1 VAEVGAVSR
10 GFLLP
15 AALFLLLPWAAAVW
29 FFWQREERA
38 RRAALDALGAHP
50 VLAKVG
56 AIPAAKARRRSLLF
70 RALAAAFAIVALA
83 RPFVGT
89 HEVSGARAGRDVLVA
104 LDLSRS
110 MRVSDASGTRLMRA
124 KVLLGDVAKA
134 LPGDRLGLIIFG
146 GAAFLQLPLT
156 TDHAIFERWVE
167 AASPEAIDD
176 PGTDLL
182 AAVQVAAKA
191 FEHDANDGHRA
202 LLVVTDGERSEGA
215 LDEAVVAA
223 AQAGMP
229 IFALGVG
236 TEQGAFVPPD
246 TTLAADSGATWHLDN
261 IGRPV
266 ISRLRAEELQRIA
279 QATNGLYAQWD
290 DPKAVATIAA
300 GIQKLAARPL
310 GVETQEEPHERFQWP
325 LALAILLL
333 AADLLRLPLP
343 GARALRTAAI
353 VLVPLLSSCI
363 ADWPRLS
370 RAARDY
376 EAGRYEAARDAWQA
390 VLERRDDARV
400 RYNLGNAQYRM
411 NRYEE
416 AAESYRKALATA
428 DSALR
433 HRALMNLGNAYVR
446 AAEEAPDKE
455 DFLRRAVTTFEEAL
469 VLAPA
474 DQDAKW
480 NLELA
485 LRKQVDVETGG
496 SPGRGG
502 RAQAGQGSGGEEGLD
517 SQREMAIGAMA
528 GGGSG
533 DAGGES
539 AEELSADDARKLLE
553 AVEREQLRSHDAR
566 PAATGGRAGRDW

>member
-1 VAEVGAVSR
+1 MSR
-10 GFLLP
+10 GFLVPL
-15 AALFLLLPWAAAVW
+15 ALMLLLPWAAVVW
-29 FFWQREERA
+29 HFHRREERA
-38 RRAALDALGAHP
+38 RRAALEALGAHP
-50 VLAKVG
+50 VLARVG
-56 AIPAAKARRRSLLF
+56 AIPTARVRRRSL
-70 RALAAAFAIVALA
+70 ALRAAAAALAIVALA
-83 RPFVGT
+83 RPFLGT
-89 HEVSGARAGRDVLVA
+89 QEVSGARAGRDVLVA

-110 MRVSDASGTRLMRA
+110 MRVADASGTRLMRA
-124 KVLLGDVAKA
+124 KALLGEVANA

-156 TDHAIFERWVE
+156 TDHAIFERWVG

-191 FEHDANDGHRA
+191 FEHDASNGHRA

-215 LDEAVVAA
+215 LDEAVETAA
-223 AQAGMP
+223 KSGMP
-229 IFALGVG
+229 IFAIGVG
-236 TEQGAFVPPD
+236 TQQGAFVPPD
-246 TTLAADSGATWHLDN
+246 CTLPADSGATWHLDN

-266 ISRLRAEELQRIA
+266 ISRLRAEELQRITA
-279 QATNGLYAQWD
+279 ATNGLYAQWD

-300 GIQKLAARPL
+300 GIQRLAARPL
-310 GVETQEEPHERFQWP
+310 GVETQEEPDERFQWP

-343 GARALRTAAI
+343 RRRALRPAVIA
-353 VLVPLLSSCI
+353 LLPCLTSCI
-363 ADWPRLS
+363 ADWPALS
-370 RAARDY
+370 RAASDY
-376 EAGRYEAARDAWQA
+376 EAGRFEEARDAWQQ
-390 VLERRDDARV
+390 VLARRDDPKV

-416 AAESYRKALATA
+416 AAESYRKTLATT
-428 DSALR
+428 DTALR

-446 AAEEAPDKE
+446 AAEDAPDKS
-455 DFLRRAVTTFEEAL
+455 DFLQRAVTTFEAAL

-480 NLELA
+480 NLEIA
-485 LRKQVDVETGG
+485 LRKQADVESGG

-517 SQREMAIGAMA
+517 SQRETAVGAMA
-528 GGGSG
+528 GGGQG

-539 AEELSADDARKLLE
+539 AEELSVDDARKLLE
-553 AVEREQLRSHDAR
+553 AIEREQLTSHEAR
-566 PAATGGRAGRDW
+566 PAASGGRAGRDW

>member
-1 VAEVGAVSR
+1 MSR
-10 GFLLP
+10 GFLVPL
-15 AALFLLLPWAAAVW
+15 ALMLLLPWAVVVW
-29 FFWQREERA
+29 HFHRREERA
-38 RRAALDALGAHP
+38 RRAALEALGAHP
-50 VLAKVG
+50 VLARVG
-56 AIPAAKARRRSLLF
+56 AIPTARVRRRSL
-70 RALAAAFAIVALA
+70 ALRAAAAALAIVALA
-83 RPFVGT
+83 RPFLGT
-89 HEVSGARAGRDVLVA
+89 QEVSGARAGRDVLVA

-110 MRVSDASGTRLMRA
+110 MRVADASGTRLMRA
-124 KVLLGDVAKA
+124 KALLGEVANA

-156 TDHAIFERWVE
+156 TDHAIFERWVG

-191 FEHDANDGHRA
+191 FEHDASNGHRA

-215 LDEAVVAA
+215 LDEAVETAA
-223 AQAGMP
+223 KSGMP
-229 IFALGVG
+229 IFAIGVG
-236 TEQGAFVPPD
+236 TQQGAFVPPD
-246 TTLAADSGATWHLDN
+246 STLPADSGATWHLDN

-266 ISRLRAEELQRIA
+266 ISRLRAEELQRITA
-279 QATNGLYAQWD
+279 ATNGLYAQWD

-300 GIQKLAARPL
+300 GIQRLAARPL
-310 GVETQEEPHERFQWP
+310 GVETQEEPDERFQWP

-343 GARALRTAAI
+343 RRRALRPAVIA
-353 VLVPLLSSCI
+353 LLPCLTSCI
-363 ADWPRLS
+363 ADWPALS
-370 RAARDY
+370 RAASDY
-376 EAGRYEAARDAWQA
+376 EAGRFEEARDAWQQ
-390 VLERRDDARV
+390 VLARRDDPKV

-416 AAESYRKALATA
+416 AAESYRKALATT
-428 DSALR
+428 DTALR

-446 AAEEAPDKE
+446 AAEDAPDKS
-455 DFLRRAVTTFEEAL
+455 DFLQRAVTTFEAAL

-480 NLELA
+480 NLEIA
-485 LRKQVDVETGG
+485 LRKQADVESGG

-517 SQREMAIGAMA
+517 SQRETAVGAMA
-528 GGGSG
+528 GGGQG

-539 AEELSADDARKLLE
+539 AEELSVDDARKLLE
-553 AVEREQLRSHDAR
+553 AIEREQLTSHEAR
-566 PAATGGRAGRDW
+566 PAASGGRAGRDW

>member
-1 VAEVGAVSR
+1 MSR
-10 GFLLP
+10 GFLVPL
-15 AALFLLLPWAAAVW
+15 ALALLLPWAAVVW
-29 FFWQREERA
+29 HFHRREERA
-38 RRAALDALGAHP
+38 RRAALEALGAHP
-50 VLAKVG
+50 VLARVG
-56 AIPAAKARRRSLLF
+56 AIPTARVRRRSL
-70 RALAAAFAIVALA
+70 ALRAAAAALAIVALA

-89 HEVSGARAGRDVLVA
+89 QEVSGARAGRDVLVA

-110 MRVSDASGTRLMRA
+110 MRVADASGTRLMRA
-124 KVLLGDVAKA
+124 KALLGEVANA

-191 FEHDANDGHRA
+191 FEHDANTGHRA

-215 LDEAVVAA
+215 LDEAVETAVKS
-223 AQAGMP
+223 GMP
-229 IFALGVG
+229 IFAIGVG
-236 TEQGAFVPPD
+236 TQQGAFVPPD
-246 TTLAADSGATWHLDN
+246 STLPADSGATWHLDN

-279 QATNGLYAQWD
+279 AATNGLYAQWD

-300 GIQKLAARPL
+300 GIQRLAARPL
-310 GVETQEEPHERFQWP
+310 GVETQEEPDERFQWP
-325 LALAILLL
+325 LAFAILLL

-343 GARALRTAAI
+343 RLRALRPAAFA
-353 VLVPLLSSCI
+353 LLPFLTSCI
-363 ADWPRLS
+363 ADWPALS
-370 RAARDY
+370 RAASDY
-376 EAGRYEAARDAWQA
+376 EAGRFEEARDAWQQ
-390 VLERRDDARV
+390 VLAHRDDPKV

-416 AAESYRKALATA
+416 AAESYRKTLATT
-428 DSALR
+428 DTALR

-446 AAEEAPDKE
+446 AAEDAPDKS
-455 DFLRRAVTTFEEAL
+455 DFLQRAVTTFEAAL
-469 VLAPA
+469 VLSPA

-480 NLELA
+480 NLEIA
-485 LRKQVDVETGG
+485 LRKQADVESGG

-517 SQREMAIGAMA
+517 SQRETAVGAMA
-528 GGGSG
+528 GGGQG

-539 AEELSADDARKLLE
+539 AEELSVDDARKLLE
-553 AVEREQLRSHDAR
+553 AIEREQLTSHEAR
-566 PAATGGRAGRDW
+566 PAVSGGRAGRDW

>member
-1 VAEVGAVSR
+1 MSR
-10 GFLLP
+10 GFLVPL
-15 AALFLLLPWAAAVW
+15 ALMLLLPWAAVVW
-29 FFWQREERA
+29 HFHRREERA
-38 RRAALDALGAHP
+38 RRAALEALGAHP
-50 VLAKVG
+50 VLARVG
-56 AIPAAKARRRSLLF
+56 AIPTARVRRRSL
-70 RALAAAFAIVALA
+70 ALRAAAAALAIVALA
-83 RPFVGT
+83 RPFLGT
-89 HEVSGARAGRDVLVA
+89 QEVSGARAGRDVLVA

-110 MRVSDASGTRLMRA
+110 MRVADASGTRLMRA
-124 KVLLGDVAKA
+124 KALLGEVANA

-156 TDHAIFERWVE
+156 TDHAIFERWVG

-191 FEHDANDGHRA
+191 FEHDASNGHRA

-215 LDEAVVAA
+215 LDEAVETAA
-223 AQAGMP
+223 KSGMP
-229 IFALGVG
+229 IFAIGVG
-236 TEQGAFVPPD
+236 TQQGAFVPPD
-246 TTLAADSGATWHLDN
+246 STLPADSGATWHLDN

-266 ISRLRAEELQRIA
+266 ISRLRAEELQRITA
-279 QATNGLYAQWD
+279 ATNGLYAQWD

-300 GIQKLAARPL
+300 GIQRLAARPL
-310 GVETQEEPHERFQWP
+310 GVETQEEPDERFQWP

-343 GARALRTAAI
+343 RRRALRPAVIA
-353 VLVPLLSSCI
+353 LLPCLTSCI
-363 ADWPRLS
+363 ADWPALS
-370 RAARDY
+370 RAASDY
-376 EAGRYEAARDAWQA
+376 EAGRFEEARDAWQQ
-390 VLERRDDARV
+390 VLARRDDPKV

-416 AAESYRKALATA
+416 AAESYRKTLATT
-428 DSALR
+428 DTALR

-446 AAEEAPDKE
+446 AAEDAPDKS
-455 DFLRRAVTTFEEAL
+455 DFLQRAVTTFEAAL

-480 NLELA
+480 NLEIA
-485 LRKQVDVETGG
+485 LRKQADVESGG

-517 SQREMAIGAMA
+517 SQRETAVGAMA
-528 GGGSG
+528 GGGQG

-539 AEELSADDARKLLE
+539 AEELSVDDARKLLE
-553 AVEREQLRSHDAR
+553 AIEREQLTSHEAR
-566 PAATGGRAGRDW
+566 PAASGGRAGRDW

>member
-1 VAEVGAVSR
+1 MSR
-10 GFLLP
+10 GFLVPL
-15 AALFLLLPWAAAVW
+15 ALVLLLPWAAVVW
-29 FFWQREERA
+29 HFHRREERA
-38 RRAALDALGAHP
+38 RRAALEALGAHP
-50 VLAKVG
+50 VLARVG
-56 AIPAAKARRRSLLF
+56 AIPTARVRRRSL
-70 RALAAAFAIVALA
+70 ALRAAAAALAIVALA

-89 HEVSGARAGRDVLVA
+89 QEVSGARAGRDVLVA

-110 MRVSDASGTRLMRA
+110 MRVADASGTRLMRA
-124 KVLLGDVAKA
+124 KALLGEVANA

-191 FEHDANDGHRA
+191 FEHDANNGHRA

-215 LDEAVVAA
+215 LDEAVETAVKS
-223 AQAGMP
+223 GMP
-229 IFALGVG
+229 IFAIGVG
-236 TEQGAFVPPD
+236 TQQGAFVPPD
-246 TTLAADSGATWHLDN
+246 STLPADSGATWHLDN

-266 ISRLRAEELQRIA
+266 ISRLRAEELQRITA
-279 QATNGLYAQWD
+279 ATNGLYAQWD

-300 GIQKLAARPL
+300 GIQRLAARPL
-310 GVETQEEPHERFQWP
+310 GVETQEEPDERFQWP
-325 LALAILLL
+325 LAFAILLL
-333 AADLLRLPLP
+333 AGDLLRLPLP
-343 GARALRTAAI
+343 RLRALRPAGIA
-353 VLVPLLSSCI
+353 LLPFLTSCI
-363 ADWPRLS
+363 TDWPALS
-370 RAARDY
+370 RAASDY
-376 EAGRYEAARDAWQA
+376 EAGRFEEARDAWQG
-390 VLERRDDARV
+390 VLARRDDPKV

-416 AAESYRKALATA
+416 AAESYRKTLATT
-428 DSALR
+428 DTALR

-446 AAEEAPDKE
+446 AAEDAPDKS
-455 DFLRRAVTTFEEAL
+455 DFLQRAVTTFEAAL

-480 NLELA
+480 NLEIA
-485 LRKQVDVETGG
+485 LRKQADVESGG

-517 SQREMAIGAMA
+517 SQRETAVGAMA
-528 GGGSG
+528 GGGQG

-539 AEELSADDARKLLE
+539 AEELSVDDARKLLE
-553 AVEREQLRSHDAR
+553 AIEREQLTSHEAR
-566 PAATGGRAGRDW
+566 PAGSGGRAGRDW

>member
-1 VAEVGAVSR
+1 MSR
-10 GFLLP
+10 GFLVPL
-15 AALFLLLPWAAAVW
+15 ALMLLLPWAAVVW
-29 FFWQREERA
+29 HFHRREERA
-38 RRAALDALGAHP
+38 RRAALEALGAHP
-50 VLAKVG
+50 VLARVG
-56 AIPAAKARRRSLLF
+56 AIPTARVRRRSL
-70 RALAAAFAIVALA
+70 ALRAAAAALAIVALA
-83 RPFVGT
+83 RPFLGT
-89 HEVSGARAGRDVLVA
+89 QEVSGARAGRDVLVA

-110 MRVSDASGTRLMRA
+110 MRVADASGTRLMRA
-124 KVLLGDVAKA
+124 KALLGEVANA

-191 FEHDANDGHRA
+191 FEHDANNGHRA

-215 LDEAVVAA
+215 LDEAVETAA
-223 AQAGMP
+223 KSGMP
-229 IFALGVG
+229 IFAIGVG
-236 TEQGAFVPPD
+236 TQQGAFVPPD
-246 TTLAADSGATWHLDN
+246 STLPADSGATWHLDN

-266 ISRLRAEELQRIA
+266 ISRLRAEELQRITA
-279 QATNGLYAQWD
+279 ATNGLYAQWD

-300 GIQKLAARPL
+300 GIQRLAARPL
-310 GVETQEEPHERFQWP
+310 GVETQEEPDERFQWP
-325 LALAILLL
+325 LAFAILLL
-333 AADLLRLPLP
+333 AADLVRLPLP
-343 GARALRTAAI
+343 RRRALRPAVIA
-353 VLVPLLSSCI
+353 LLPCLTSCI
-363 ADWPRLS
+363 TDWPALS
-370 RAARDY
+370 RAASDY
-376 EAGRYEAARDAWQA
+376 EAGRFEEARDAWQQ
-390 VLERRDDARV
+390 VLARRDDPKV

-416 AAESYRKALATA
+416 AAESYRKALATT
-428 DSALR
+428 DTALR

-446 AAEEAPDKE
+446 AAEDAPDKS
-455 DFLRRAVTTFEEAL
+455 DFLQRAVTTFEAAL

-480 NLELA
+480 NLEIA
-485 LRKQVDVETGG
+485 LRKQADVESGG

-517 SQREMAIGAMA
+517 SQRETAVGAMA
-528 GGGSG
+528 GGGQG

-539 AEELSADDARKLLE
+539 AEELSVDDARKLLE
-553 AVEREQLRSHDAR
+553 AIEREQLTSHEAR
-566 PAATGGRAGRDW
+566 PAASGGRAGRDW

>member
-1 VAEVGAVSR
+1 MSR
-10 GFLLP
+10 GFLVPL
-15 AALFLLLPWAAAVW
+15 ALMLLLPWAAVVW
-29 FFWQREERA
+29 HFHRREERA
-38 RRAALDALGAHP
+38 RRAALEALGAHP
-50 VLAKVG
+50 VLARVG
-56 AIPAAKARRRSLLF
+56 AIPTARVRRRSL
-70 RALAAAFAIVALA
+70 ALRAAAAALAIVALA
-83 RPFVGT
+83 RPFLGT
-89 HEVSGARAGRDVLVA
+89 QEVSGARAGRDVLVA

-110 MRVSDASGTRLMRA
+110 MRVADASGTRLMRA
-124 KVLLGDVAKA
+124 KALLGEVANA

-156 TDHAIFERWVE
+156 TDHAIFERWVG

-191 FEHDANDGHRA
+191 FEHDASNGHRA

-215 LDEAVVAA
+215 LDEAVETAA
-223 AQAGMP
+223 KSGMP
-229 IFALGVG
+229 IFAIGVG
-236 TEQGAFVPPD
+236 TQQGAFVPPD
-246 TTLAADSGATWHLDN
+246 STLPADSGATWHLDN

-266 ISRLRAEELQRIA
+266 ISRLRAEELQRITA
-279 QATNGLYAQWD
+279 ATNGLYAQWD

-300 GIQKLAARPL
+300 GIQRLAARPR
-310 GVETQEEPHERFQWP
+310 GVETQEEPDERFQWP

-343 GARALRTAAI
+343 RRRALRPAVIA
-353 VLVPLLSSCI
+353 LLPCLTSCI
-363 ADWPRLS
+363 ADWPALS
-370 RAARDY
+370 RAASDY
-376 EAGRYEAARDAWQA
+376 EAGRFEEARDAWQQ
-390 VLERRDDARV
+390 VLARRDDPKV

-416 AAESYRKALATA
+416 AAESYRKTLATT
-428 DSALR
+428 DTALR

-446 AAEEAPDKE
+446 AAEDAPDKS
-455 DFLRRAVTTFEEAL
+455 DFLQRAVTTFEAAL

-480 NLELA
+480 NLEIA
-485 LRKQVDVETGG
+485 LRKQADVESGG

-517 SQREMAIGAMA
+517 SQRETAVGAMA
-528 GGGSG
+528 GGGQG

-539 AEELSADDARKLLE
+539 AEELSVDDARKLLE
-553 AVEREQLRSHDAR
+553 AIEREQLTSHEAR
-566 PAATGGRAGRDW
+566 PAASGGRAGRDW

>member
-1 VAEVGAVSR
+1 MSR
-10 GFLLP
+10 GFLVPL
-15 AALFLLLPWAAAVW
+15 ALVLLLPWAAAVW
-29 FFWQREERA
+29 HLNRREERA

-50 VLAKVG
+50 VLARVG
-56 AIPAAKARRRSLLF
+56 AIPTARVRRRSLLL
-70 RALAAAFAIVALA
+70 RAVAAALAIVALA

-89 HEVSGARAGRDVLVA
+89 REVSGARAGRDVLVA

-110 MRVSDASGTRLMRA
+110 MRVADASGTRLMRA
-124 KVLLGDVAKA
+124 KALLADVATA
-134 LPGDRLGLIIFG
+134 LPGDRLGLVIFG

-167 AASPEAIDD
+167 AASPDAIDD

-191 FEHDANDGHRA
+191 FEHDAGSGHRA

-215 LDEAVVAA
+215 LDDAVEAA
-223 AQAGMP
+223 AKAGMP
-229 IFALGVG
+229 IFAIGVG
-236 TEQGAFVPPD
+236 TGQGAFVPPD
-246 TTLAADSGATWHLDN
+246 STLPADSGATWHLDN

-266 ISRLRAEELQRIA
+266 ISRLRADELQRITA
-279 QATNGLYAQWD
+279 ATNGLYAQWD

-300 GIQKLAARPL
+300 GIQQLAVRPL
-310 GVETQEEPHERFQWP
+310 GVETQEEPDERFQWP

-343 GARALRTAAI
+343 GPRALRPAGLA
-353 VLVPLLSSCI
+353 LLPFLTSCI
-363 ADWPRLS
+363 ADWPALS
-370 RAARDY
+370 RAASDY
-376 EAGRYEAARDAWQA
+376 EAGRFEQARDAWQK
-390 VLERRDDARV
+390 VLARRDDPTV

-416 AAESYRKALATA
+416 AAESYRKMLATT
-428 DSALR
+428 DTALR

-446 AAEEAPDKE
+446 AAEDAPDKA
-455 DFLRRAVTTFEEAL
+455 DFLQRAVTTFESAL
-469 VLAPA
+469 VLSPA

-480 NLELA
+480 NLEIA
-485 LRKQVDVETGG
+485 LRKQGDVESGG

-502 RAQAGQGSGGEEGLD
+502 RAQAGQGNGGEEGLD
-517 SQREMAIGAMA
+517 SQRETAVGAMA
-528 GGGSG
+528 GGGQG

-539 AEELSADDARKLLE
+539 AEELSVDDARKLLE
-553 AVEREQLRSHDAR
+553 AIEREQLTSHEAR
-566 PAATGGRAGRDW
+566 PAASGGRAGRDW